1 MSNRK
6 RPVEGTAT
14 ASPLEE
20 GLQEIE
26 TKTRRVE
33 RIPSAP
39 PPVQPLNQSEDE
51 DEEAVVE
58 TDEIMALVQEY
69 GEFNDC
75 TIRVERLPDYQRDGL
90 VGVRANREFCG
101 VIPLHPNF
109 ESAIQRSFGGGSYL
123 LTVRDGGNQLLCR
136 VPRHFRALP
145 ELAPAA
151 AAPAAVPQP
160 AQPQPQALA
169 PRPVIN
175 EVAEE
180 LASLKKIDA
189 MLRSIRGE
197 DQERKPPVELDAD
210 TMLARF
216 MVQNPQLFKDRMAT
230 LLQPGGAVE
239 PAPWYV
245 GVIERFAPTL
255 MELGQVLVYSMAQR
269 QQLQAIPQSA
279 AVANPA
285 PQSAQALP
293 TGVQPIPV
301 QAFQPIQQMP
311 IAAPIPEG
319 PVIPNLEE
327 LKTFLSEALFSNAD
341 VEPVAEEIVK
351 FLRFKS
357 WYAPLLTKYFDEPVE
372 NLAAMLLQEFEQIPD
387 YSQNWLQNLQNAVN
401 ARRNPS

>member
-20 GLQEIE
+20 GLQEVE

-39 PPVQPLNQSEDE
+39 PPAPPSNQPEDE
-51 DEEAVVE
+51 DDETVVE

-69 GEFNDC
+69 GDFNDC

-101 VIPLHPNF
+101 VIPLHPNY

-145 ELAPAA
+145 ELAPPSA
-151 AAPAAVPQP
+151 AAPPAVPQP
-160 AQPQPQALA
+160 AQPQQQALA

-175 EVAEE
+175 EVADE

-197 DQERKPPVELDAD
+197 DQERKPAFELDPD

-216 MVQNPQLFKDRMAT
+216 MVQNPQLFKDKIGT
-230 LLQPGGAVE
+230 LLQPGGTVE

-245 GVIERFAPTL
+245 GVIERFSPTL
-255 MELGQVLVYSMAQR
+255 MELGQLLVYSLAQR
-269 QQLQAIPQSA
+269 QQPQVFPQPA

-285 PQSAQALP
+285 PQIPQTLP
-293 TGVQPIPV
+293 PGIQPMPVQGLQPMQQPI
-301 QAFQPIQQMP
+301 AL
-311 IAAPIPEG
+311 PIPEG

-327 LKTFLSEALFSNAD
+327 LKTFLAEALFSNAD
-341 VEPVAEEIVK
+341 VEPVADEILK

-357 WYAPLLTKYFDEPVE
+357 WYAPLLNRYFDEPVE

-387 YSQNWLQNLQNAVN
+387 YSQNWLQNLQDAVN
-401 ARRNPS
+401 ARRKPS